1 MSYHVLKFGGSNL
14 KKKDDILRIVDV
26 IGKYDSS
33 LIIVVSAFYGVTDM
47 LAQTLEKVKND
58 ESAINELA
66 DKIVSLKIE
75 TLEEVVDD
83 PAVRDAILTDVLTRI
98 EKLKRFLQGVNFFG
112 DTPSFVNDT
121 ILSYGERLS
130 SLMLT
135 GILNYFGIGAEEML
149 PEDIGLVT
157 DGEFGNATVDFE
169 SASSKV
175 KTSLKAKKIVVV
187 PGFYGVSQE
196 GKTTL
201 LGRGGSD
208 YSAAAIAHCLNAKSL
223 DLFKDVDG
231 FLTGDPR
238 YVDKPKRIKTLSYME
253 SAELSYF
260 GAKILHPRTVE
271 PLREANIPIRLY
283 NIANVEDLNKPL
295 TSVERSSDIHDDV
308 IKSVTFSD
316 EIGILKLKGPG
327 IGYKPGILAKV
338 SSAMDNAGINIKS
351 VITSQTTINILLE
364 TSYLKKAKKIV
375 NDLELHAVGEIIAE
389 NDISVIA
396 AVGHGITEKVG
407 LAARIFSA
415 VSQRGINIEI
425 ISVGASP
432 VAAYFI
438 VKKVDRA
445 STIRAIHELYVGND
459 N

>member
-14 KKKDDILRIVDV
+14 KEKDDILRVVDV
-26 IGKYDSS
+26 IRKYDSS

-47 LAQTLEKVKND
+47 LIDALEKVKKD
-58 ESAINELA
+58 EQVIKTLSDSLI
-66 DKIVSLKIE
+66 SLKNE
-75 TLEEVVDD
+75 TLKEVIDNSV
-83 PAVRDAILTDVLTRI
+83 VRDTILINVVERI
-98 EKLKRFLQGVNFFG
+98 KKLERYLQGVNFFG
-112 DTPSFVNDT
+112 DTPSFVNDS

-135 GILNYFGIGAEEML
+135 GILNYYGIEAEEML
-149 PEDIGLVT
+149 PEDLGLIT
-157 DGEFGNATVDFE
+157 DGEFGNATLDFE
-169 SASSKV
+169 ATSKNI
-175 KTSLKAKKIVVV
+175 KSKLGSKKIVVV
-187 PGFYGVSQE
+187 PGFYGVSPE

-201 LGRGGSD
+201 FGRGGSD
-208 YSAAAIAHCLNAKSL
+208 YSAAAIANCVNAKSL

-231 FLTGDPR
+231 FLSADPR
-238 YVDKPKRIKTLSYME
+238 YVSHPRRIKTLSYME

-283 NIANVEDLNKPL
+283 NITNVGSLDEPL
-295 TSVERSSDIHDDV
+295 TSIENTLDVHDDV

-327 IGYKPGILAKV
+327 VGYKPGILAKV
-338 SSAMDNAGINIKS
+338 SSAMEAAGINIKS
-351 VITSQTTINILLE
+351 VITTQTTINILIE
-364 TSYLKKAKKIV
+364 TSYLKKAESLV
-375 NDLELHAVGEIIAE
+375 YNLNLNAVSEIITE
-389 NDISVIA
+389 DDVSVIA
-396 AVGHGITEKVG
+396 AVGHGITEKIG

-415 VSQRGINIEI
+415 VSQKGINIEI

-445 STIRAIHELYVGND
+445 ATIRAIHDEYVKHS
-459 N
+459 

>member
-14 KKKDDILRIVDV
+14 KKKNDILRVVDV

-33 LIIVVSAFYGVTDM
+33 LLIVVSAFYGVTDM
-47 LAQTLEKVKND
+47 LIDALEKVKKD
-58 ESAINELA
+58 EKAIKTLSDA
-66 DKIVSLKIE
+66 LVSLKSE
-75 TLEEVVDD
+75 TLDEVVDD
-83 PAVRDAILTDVLTRI
+83 AAIRDRILADVVERVK
-98 EKLKRFLQGVNFFG
+98 KLERYLQGVNFFG
-112 DTPSFVNDT
+112 DTPAFVNDS

-135 GILNYFGIGAEEML
+135 GILNYYGIEAEEML
-149 PEDIGLVT
+149 PEDLGLIT
-157 DGEFGNATVDFE
+157 DGEFGNATLNFK
-169 SASSKV
+169 ATSKNI
-175 KTSLKAKKIVVV
+175 KSKLKLKKIVVV
-187 PGFYGVSQE
+187 PGFYGVSPE

-201 LGRGGSD
+201 FGRGGSD
-208 YSAAAIAHCLNAKSL
+208 YSAAAIANCVEAKSL

-231 FLTGDPR
+231 FLSADPR
-238 YVDKPKRIKTLSYME
+238 YVSHPRRIKTLSYME

-283 NIANVEDLNKPL
+283 NIASVKSLDEPL
-295 TSVERSSDIHDDV
+295 TTIGNTLDVHDDV

-327 IGYKPGILAKV
+327 VGYKPGILAKV
-338 SSAMDNAGINIKS
+338 SSAMESAGINIKS
-351 VITSQTTINILLE
+351 VITTQTTINILIE
-364 TSYLKKAKKIV
+364 TAYLKKAEKLV
-375 NDLELHAVGEIIAE
+375 YNLDLNAVGEIITE
-389 NDISVIA
+389 DDVSVVA
-396 AVGHGITEKVG
+396 AVGHGITEKIG

-415 VSQRGINIEI
+415 VSQKAINIEI

-438 VKKVDRA
+438 VKKTDRA
-445 STIRAIHELYVGND
+445 ATIRAIHDEYVK
-459 N
+459 

>member
-1 MSYHVLKFGGSNL
+1 MSHVLKFGGSNL

-26 IGKYDSS
+26 IGKYSDD
-33 LIIVVSAFYGVTDM
+33 LVIVVSAFYGVTDM
-47 LAQTLEKVKND
+47 LVKALEEVKTD
-58 ESAINELA
+58 ETAIERLTE
-66 DKIVSLKIE
+66 KLLSLKIE

-83 PAVRDAILTDVLTRI
+83 PAVRDEIFTALLERVN
-98 EKLKRFLQGVNFFG
+98 KLKRYLQGVNFFG
-112 DTPSFVNDT
+112 DIPAFVNDT

-130 SLMLT
+130 SLMLS
-135 GILNYFGIGAEEML
+135 GILKYLKVDAREIL
-149 PEDIGLVT
+149 PEELGLIT
-157 DGEFGNATVDFE
+157 DGEFANATVDFE
-169 SASSKV
+169 KASKRVSVAVKGRKV
-175 KTSLKAKKIVVV
+175 VVV
-187 PGFYGVSQE
+187 PGFYGVSPQ

-208 YSAAAIAHCLNAKSL
+208 YSAAAIAKCLEAKSL

-238 YVDKPKRIKTLSYME
+238 YVENPRRIKSLSYME

-271 PLREANIPIRLY
+271 PLRESGIPIRIY
-283 NIANVEDLNKPL
+283 NIATVEKLNEPL
-295 TSVERSSDIHDDV
+295 TTVESKANVHDDV

-327 IGYKPGILAKV
+327 VGYKPGILSKV
-338 SSAMDNAGINIKS
+338 SSAMDLAGINIKS
-351 VITSQTTINILLE
+351 VITSQTTINILIE
-364 TSYLKKAKKIV
+364 TSYLKRSKKLV
-375 NDLELHAVGEIIAE
+375 EKLDLHAISDVVAE
-389 NDISVIA
+389 DDISVIA

-407 LAARIFSA
+407 LAARIFAA
-415 VSQRGINIEI
+415 VSQKGINIEI

-438 VKKVDRA
+438 VKKTDRA
-445 STIRAIHELYVGND
+445 ATIRAIHDEYVK
-459 N
+459 

>member
-14 KKKDDILRIVDV
+14 KKKNDILRIVDV

-33 LIIVVSAFYGVTDM
+33 LIIVVSAFYGVTDI
-47 LAQTLEKVKND
+47 LIDALEKVKKD
-58 ESAINELA
+58 EHAIKTLSDSLA
-66 DKIVSLKIE
+66 SLKTE
-75 TLEEVVDD
+75 TLKEVVED
-83 PAVRDAILTDVLTRI
+83 PAVFDAILADVNERI
-98 EKLKRFLQGVNFFG
+98 EKLKRYLQGVNFFG

-135 GILNYFGIGAEEML
+135 RILNYFGIEAEEML
-149 PEDIGLVT
+149 PEDLGLVT
-157 DGEFGNATVDFE
+157 DGEFGNATVNFKT
-169 SASSKV
+169 SSKN
-175 KTSLKAKKIVVV
+175 LKLNLKSKKIVVV
-187 PGFYGVSQE
+187 PGFYGVSPE

-208 YSAAAIAHCLNAKSL
+208 YSAAAIAHCVNAKSL

-238 YVDKPKRIKTLSYME
+238 YVSHPRRIKSLSYME

-283 NIANVEDLNKPL
+283 NIASVSNLNEPI
-295 TSVERSSDIHDDV
+295 TSIENNSTVYADV

-338 SSAMDNAGINIKS
+338 TSAMESAGINIKS
-351 VITSQTTINILLE
+351 VITSQTTINILIE
-364 TSYLKKAKKIV
+364 TAYLKKAEALSYKL
-375 NDLELHAVGEIIAE
+375 DLHAVSEIIAE
-389 NDISVIA
+389 DGISVIA

-415 VSQRGINIEI
+415 VSQKGINIEI

-438 VKKVDRA
+438 VKKIDRA
-445 STIRAIHELYVGND
+445 ATIKAIHDEYVKEC
-459 N
+459 

>member
-1 MSYHVLKFGGSNL
+1 MSHVLKFGGSNL
-14 KKKDDILRIVDV
+14 KKKDDILGIVDV
-26 IGKYDSS
+26 IGKYDDN

-47 LAQTLEKVKND
+47 LIKALNEVKTDETAIERLTEK
-58 ESAINELA
+58 LL
-66 DKIVSLKIE
+66 SLKIE
-75 TLEEVVDD
+75 TLEEVIDA
-83 PAVRDAILTDVLTRI
+83 PAVRDEIFTALLETV
-98 EKLKRFLQGVNFFG
+98 KQLKKYLQGVNFFG
-112 DTPSFVNDT
+112 DIPSFVNDT

-135 GILNYFGIGAEEML
+135 GILKYFKIDAVEIPPEEL
-149 PEDIGLVT
+149 GLLT
-157 DGEFGNATVDFE
+157 DGEFGNATVDFDAASKKVV
-169 SASSKV
+169 SAVKGKKV
-175 KTSLKAKKIVVV
+175 VVV
-187 PGFYGVSQE
+187 PGFYGVSSD

-208 YSAAAIAHCLNAKSL
+208 YSAAAIAKCVEAKSL

-238 YVDKPKRIKTLSYME
+238 YVDNPRRIKTLSYME

-271 PLREANIPIRLY
+271 PLRESGIPIRIF
-283 NIANVEDLNKPL
+283 NIATVKDLKDPL
-295 TSVERSSDIHDDV
+295 TTIENTANIHDDV

-327 IGYKPGILAKV
+327 VGYKPGILSKV
-338 SSAMDNAGINIKS
+338 SSAMDHAGINIKS
-351 VITSQTTINILLE
+351 VITSQTTINILIE
-364 TSYLKKAKKIV
+364 TSYLKRSKKLV
-375 NDLELHAVGEIIAE
+375 EKLDLHSISDVVSED
-389 NDISVIA
+389 DISVIA

-407 LAARIFSA
+407 LAARIFAA
-415 VSQRGINIEI
+415 VSQKGINIEI

-438 VKKVDRA
+438 VKKTDRA
-445 STIRAIHELYVGND
+445 ATIRAIHDEYVK
-459 N
+459 

>member
-33 LIIVVSAFYGVTDM
+33 LVIVVSAFYGVTDM
-47 LAQTLEKVKND
+47 LVKALDRVKED
-58 ESAINELA
+58 EAAIQELS
-66 DKIVSLKIE
+66 DKIVSLKIQ

-83 PAVRDAILTDVLTRI
+83 PAVRDAILTDILARVK
-98 EKLKRFLQGVNFFG
+98 KLKRFLQGVNFFG

-130 SLMLT
+130 SLMLA
-135 GILNYFGIGAEEML
+135 GILNYYGIQAQEML
-149 PEDIGLVT
+149 PEDIGLIT
-157 DGEFGNATVDFE
+157 DGEYGNATVDFE
-169 SASSKV
+169 AASSNLKS
-175 KTSLKAKKIVVV
+175 SLKGHKIVVV
-187 PGFYGVSQE
+187 PGFYGVSPE

-231 FLTGDPR
+231 FLTADPR

-283 NIANVEDLNKPL
+283 NISSVKDLSEPL

-351 VITSQTTINILLE
+351 VITSQTTINVLIE
-364 TSYLKKAKKIV
+364 TFYLKKAQKLADK
-375 NDLELHAVGEIIAE
+375 LELHAVSEIIAE
-389 NDISVIA
+389 DDISVIA

-415 VSQRGINIEI
+415 VSQKGINIEI

-438 VKKVDRA
+438 VKKTDRA
-445 STIRAIHELYVGND
+445 ATIRAIHDEYVK
-459 N
+459 